1 MSPDIRNSA
10 LRIAFFDNGPLSYT
24 PITPHQEPLGGT
36 ESAASY
42 LSAALVQRGHEVV
55 LINRTT
61 ARDPILGV
69 EVPGPS
75 AVNKAF
81 LNGCDAVIPL
91 SRSTGRQLRQRGYDG
106 RLVCWQHRSSTFGGI
121 ESLAAPDERSAWDG
135 FVFVSDRQRQDFK
148 ERFDLDGVV
157 IRNAASPGA
166 LAGGLAPQSFAERGS
181 EPVLIY
187 ASAPGRGLDLL
198 LLSFP
203 AMREALPGVTLRICS
218 DQGIYQAAGADDP
231 YNAYYA
237 VARALD
243 GVEFIGS
250 LSQASLGAAFA
261 AADILAYPTNF
272 IETSCIVAMEAAV
285 AGCLVMGTDIGALSE
300 TMNGYGVF
308 TPFLSER
315 ATVVRDFSKLLIAT
329 VAAAKADPTAFGA
342 RRAEQAAWFRET
354 HTWEKRAQ
362 EWEAYLAGPLGQAV

>member
-1 MSPDIRNSA
+1 
-10 LRIAFFDNGPLSYT
+10 
-24 PITPHQEPLGGT
+24 
-36 ESAASY
+36 
-42 LSAALVQRGHEVV
+42 
-55 LINRTT
+55 
-61 ARDPILGV
+61 
-69 EVPGPS
+69 
-75 AVNKAF
+75 
-81 LNGCDAVIPL
+81 
-91 SRSTGRQLRQRGYDG
+91 
-106 RLVCWQHRSSTFGGI
+106 
-121 ESLAAPDERSAWDG
+121 
-135 FVFVSDRQRQDFK
+135 
-148 ERFDLDGVV
+148 
-157 IRNAASPGA
+157 
-166 LAGGLAPQSFAERGS
+166 LAPQSFAERGS